1 MLKDHYKK
9 AIRENHVTLL
19 HYGHR
24 LLNPNEPLTDK
35 LPLQREHGCQLPL
48 ANGDVVT
55 LTLTPLTATEVV
67 CSFTT
72 DGIEFETFDAPKNK
86 GSYFNQFKKK
96 IEKMYETSLLDVDK
110 CRECFNNYLDQVIY
124 SA

>member
-1 MLKDHYKK
+1 MLKDHYRK
-9 AIRENHVTLL
+9 AIRENHMTLL

-24 LLNPNEPLTDK
+24 HLNPNEPLTDK
-35 LPLQREHGCQLPL
+35 LPLRREHGCQLPL

-55 LTLTPLTATEVV
+55 VTLTPLTPKVTI

-86 GSYFNQFKKK
+86 GSYYNQFKKR
-96 IEKMYETSLLDVDK
+96 IEKLYETSLLEEDK
-110 CRECFNNYLDQVIY
+110 CRECFNEYLSQVIY
-124 SA
+124 EA